1 MVPAN
6 LRPWGPQP
14 PAQSLGTCIPGVMLP
29 KGLHGSKELDAL
41 PQGYC
46 SLLLLLGLGHAR
58 VLLTGLW
65 ERSIESWQ
73 RDAEALSLG

>member
-1 MVPAN
+1 
-6 LRPWGPQP
+6 
-14 PAQSLGTCIPGVMLP
+14 MLP